1 MNKIIEEQ
9 IKQIRNRIELEKQ
22 NIIQHEKER

>member
-1 MNKIIEEQ
+1 MGAKMQNKIIEEQ

-22 NIIQHEKER
+22 NKGD